1 MAWTYD
7 PDDMNTTTAEGRK
20 NSVRFLIGDTDSG
33 DPLVQDEEIVFAL
46 AQSSDFLYEAA
57 AYCAFAIY
65 SKFARM
71 VNTELDEAIR
81 ADYSDLAKNYKSMY
95 SVLEGKAKIKQANLR
110 MIVTGTSLQCGEIT
124 RDRFKN
130 SLAGNDVPCC

>member
-7 PDDMNTTTAEGRK
+7 PTVMNTTSEVGRK
-20 NSVRFLIGDTDSG
+20 NSVRFLIGDTNSG

-46 AQSSDFLYEAA
+46 AQTSDRLYEAA

-65 SKFARM
+65 SKFARL

-81 ADYSDLAKNYKSMY
+81 ADYSDLADNYKRMY
-95 SVLEGKAKIKQANLR
+95 SILEGKAKINQANLKLV
-110 MIVTGTSLQCGEIT
+110 VTGTSLQCGEIT

-130 SLAGNDVPCC
+130 LLAGDDVPAC